1 MGLSQEVTTSPV
13 AMPGGTRLEATP
25 PTTVPRKN
33 GVASD
38 DAAKQAPKK
47 RRIGSELMLL
57 RNANAAPRAIM
68 PKAASVN
75 GM

>member
-1 MGLSQEVTTSPV
+1 M
-13 AMPGGTRLEATP
+13 
-25 PTTVPRKN
+25 
-33 GVASD
+33 ASD

-68 PKAASVN
+68 PNAASVS

>member
-1 MGLSQEVTTSPV
+1 MGF
-13 AMPGGTRLEATP
+13 AGCDGGTRLEATP

-33 GVASD
+33 GVARD

-47 RRIGSELMLL
+47 RRIGSELTLL
-57 RNANAAPRAIM
+57 RKANAAPRAIM
-68 PKAASVN
+68 PNAASVS

>member
-1 MGLSQEVTTSPV
+1 
-13 AMPGGTRLEATP
+13 MPGGTRLEATA

-38 DAAKQAPKK
+38 DAAKHAPKK
-47 RRIGSELMLL
+47 RRIGSELTLL
-57 RNANAAPRAIM
+57 RKANAAPRAIM
-68 PKAASVN
+68 PNAASVS

>member
-1 MGLSQEVTTSPV
+1 
-13 AMPGGTRLEATP
+13 MPGGTRLEATP

-33 GVASD
+33 GVANDES
-38 DAAKQAPKK
+38 AKQAPKK

-57 RNANAAPRAIM
+57 RNAKAAPRAII
-68 PKAASVN
+68 PNAASVS